1 MKSDYNKYEKNDLP
15 FDTYTDFPIQS
26 FNYNENQKGD
36 EKNLKKKEKKL
47 KREKKLHQE
56 EQKQANKID
65 KISEQ
70 EPKFKERLRSSSYD
84 LDDLEELN
92 EQNLRY
98 YRSRTRRNRMIIIT
112 LVVLLLA
119 VIIGITLYLNMI
131 YLQNNCFLYTH
142 GDCNASYIVDDNEM
156 KRFRTPNNLQGNR
169 VLRADFDIKLESK
182 GEFMVKFR
190 IDVFQSDELM
200 DNIIIYYPNRDLFY
214 NWHDGYYYSKE
225 PISGGKVIDLC
236 QGVVLDIAYENT
248 LNVDNF
254 RLEFHTYF
262 ERV

>member
-1 MKSDYNKYEKNDLP
+1 MKSDYNKYDKNDLP

-47 KREKKLHQE
+47 KREKKSHQD
-56 EQKQANKID
+56 EQEQTNKTD
-65 KISEQ
+65 KTSKP
-70 EPKFKERLRSSSYD
+70 EPKFKERLRSTSYD

-92 EQNLRY
+92 EQNLKFYRK
-98 YRSRTRRNRMIIIT
+98 RSRRSRMIIIT
-112 LVVLLLA
+112 LVILLLA
-119 VIIGITLYLNMI
+119 VIIGISLYLNMI

-142 GDCNASYIVDDNEM
+142 GDCDAVYIVDDQEL

-182 GEFMVKFR
+182 GEFKVKFR
-190 IDVFQSDELM
+190 VDVFQSGELI
-200 DNIIIYYPNRDLFY
+200 DNTLIDTLNRDLFY
-214 NWHDGYYYSKE
+214 TGHDGYYYSKD
-225 PISGGKVIDLC
+225 PISGGQVIDLC
-236 QGVVLDIAYENT
+236 DGIVIDVKYEYT

-254 RLEFHTYF
+254 KLEFHTYF